1 MSRSRHPNHL
11 PGRGPAGRRGAP
23 GFGPVDR
30 TTLATLALLAAWGVT
45 GVASAQA
52 GTVYRCPG
60 NPVLYTDQLSP
71 QEARDRNCTTIEGAP
86 ITIVQTRPRAPAA
99 AAGAAGAG
107 GSGTASPASA
117 TRPPDQRVDPAAQ
130 RARDTDARRILS
142 EELRREESRLAEM
155 RREFNN
161 GEPERRGD
169 ERNHARY
176 LERVAEMRAG
186 IQRKEADIAA
196 IRRELDKLPP

>member
-1 MSRSRHPNHL
+1 MTGRCIGRQSQR
-11 PGRGPAGRRGAP
+11 GRGPERAPSTGARAGLLLGW
-23 GFGPVDR
+23 
-30 TTLATLALLAAWGVT
+30 LAGLSAGLLASGPA
-45 GVASAQA
+45 AAQA

-86 ITIVQTRPRAPAA
+86 ITIVQGRPRTPPAA
-99 AAGAAGAG
+99 AAGPAAASG
-107 GSGTASPASA
+107 GPPAA
-117 TRPPDQRVDPAAQ
+117 RAPDQRVDPAAQ
-130 RARDTDARRILS
+130 RARDADARRILT
-142 EELRREESRLAEM
+142 EELRREEARLAEL

-169 ERNHARY
+169 ERNFARY
-176 LERVAEMRAG
+176 LERVADLRTG

>member
-1 MSRSRHPNHL
+1 MTARCIGQPAARS
-11 PGRGPAGRRGAP
+11 GAP
-23 GFGPVDR
+23 TGRTMRRWPMVTLAVAGALSTAGPV
-30 TTLATLALLAAWGVT
+30 L
-45 GVASAQA
+45 AQA

-71 QEARDRNCTTIEGAP
+71 QEARERNCTTIEGAP
-86 ITIVQTRPRAPAA
+86 ITIVQTRRPSQPAA
-99 AAGAAGAG
+99 AAGSAAASGGA
-107 GSGTASPASA
+107 PAA
-117 TRPPDQRVDPAAQ
+117 PAARGPDQRVDPSAQ
-130 RARDTDARRILS
+130 RARDADARRILT
-142 EELRREESRLAEM
+142 EELRREEARLAEM

-169 ERNHARY
+169 ERNYARY

>member
-1 MSRSRHPNHL
+1 VAV
-11 PGRGPAGRRGAP
+11 GVVA
-23 GFGPVDR
+23 
-30 TTLATLALLAAWGVT
+30 LAAALGAGGAWT
-45 GVASAQA
+45 AAHAQG

-71 QEARDRNCTTIEGAP
+71 QEARERGCTTIEGAP
-86 ITIVQTRPRAPAA
+86 VTIVQTRPRTPPVAASGPAA
-99 AAGAAGAG
+99 A
-107 GSGTASPASA
+107 GSGGGAASPA
-117 TRPPDQRVDPAAQ
+117 RPPEQRVDPAAQ
-130 RARDTDARRILS
+130 RARDADARRILT
-142 EELRREESRLAEM
+142 EELRREEARLAEM

-169 ERNHARY
+169 ERNFARY
-176 LERVAEMRAG
+176 QERVAEMRAG